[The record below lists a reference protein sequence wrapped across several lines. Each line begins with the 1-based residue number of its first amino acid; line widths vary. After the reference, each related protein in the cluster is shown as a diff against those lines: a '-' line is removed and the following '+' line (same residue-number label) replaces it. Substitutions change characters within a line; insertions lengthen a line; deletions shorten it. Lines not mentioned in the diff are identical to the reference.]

1 MSASQS
7 LPSLDTIVASSVDP
21 AAVVVAASEVE
32 VEASALAL
40 EGREVSERALV
51 LETPLLVGRKR
62 RNKGLNQYVHVEE
75 RICEYQIGR

>member
-1 MSASQS
+1 M
-7 LPSLDTIVASSVDP
+7 
-21 AAVVVAASEVE
+21 VVAASEVE
-32 VEASALAL
+32 VEVEASALAQ

-51 LETPLLVGRKR
+51 PETPLLVGRKR